1 MHPLDSISDK
11 LDRAKGQLSDLYS
24 DLLAA
29 LDPDRHPVIAEIET
43 YPYAKP
49 VGATDQRSW
58 TAFTVCVTNA
68 PTFSNDIGMRLGEVI
83 HNFRGSLDHLAWFLV
98 PESHKKQLSARKK
111 RNIAFPMVRS
121 RQNYWGRINDL
132 LPGVPN
138 NLLKIIERY
147 QPYRR
152 STAGRAMRNLRNLSD
167 TDKHRTILPL
177 VTLPQAGNLNIK
189 YEGAELVGTFVH
201 LKFGREVKKG
211 TKILTLILAGGEVG
225 KREVSLEGV
234 ITSQPIFCRSLLE
247 PPSGTVAVAVEVAL
261 NDIRDACEHILSE
274 VKANL

>member
-24 DLLAA
+24 ELLGA
-29 LDPDRHPVIAEIET
+29 LDPDRHPVIVDIET
-43 YPYAKP
+43 YPYTKP
-49 VGATDQRSW
+49 VGATDQRPW
-58 TAFTVCVTNA
+58 TAFTLCVTSA
-68 PTFSNDIGMRLGEVI
+68 PTFSNDIGMRLGEVL

-98 PESHKKQLSARKK
+98 PASRKKQLSARQK
-111 RNIAFPMVRS
+111 RNIAFPMARS
-121 RQNYWGRINDL
+121 RQNYWRRINDF
-132 LPGVPN
+132 LPGVSN
-138 NLLKIIERY
+138 DLLKIIERY

-167 TDKHRTILPL
+167 IDKHRTILPI

-189 YEGAELVGTFVH
+189 YEGAELVRVIVH

-211 TKILTLILAGGEVG
+211 TKVLTVILAGGEVG
-225 KREVSLEGV
+225 KRKVSLEGV

-247 PPSGTVAVAVEVAL
+247 PPSRTDAVAVEVAL
-261 NDIRDACEHILSE
+261 NDIRDACERVLIE